1 MTLPNGIL
9 VEGRPYEIRTD
20 FRVGLQTYLL
30 SKSEH
35 LDMETLAKLWFPRE
49 IPNNLQEALGKEI
62 QREILAQAKA
72 KK

>member
-49 IPNNLQEALGKEI
+49 IPNN
-62 QREILAQAKA
+62 
-72 KK
+72 

>member
-35 LDMETLAKLWFPRE
+35 LDMETLVKLWFPRE
-49 IPNNLQEALGKEI
+49 IPNNLFPNG
-62 QREILAQAKA
+62 
-72 KK
+72 